1 MAPIR
6 AALVEVESVSG
17 YLAGSMVA
25 ISGSLVVS
33 VAIISICAITTL
45 LGFGIGR
52 PLTTVSTVSISTTV
66 STIST
71 AVSTVSTVSTV
82 GFSGGTCHDNSEYE
96 LKKDMV
102 VTKLVF
108 LLVTKILLNLK
119 NCKDDYNSVQ
129 LF

>member
-1 MAPIR
+1 MGRGVDQGGDACKGGDSR
-6 AALVEVESVSG
+6 S
-17 YLAGSMVA
+17 LA
-25 ISGSLVVS
+25 VS
-33 VAIISICAITTL
+33 VT
-45 LGFGIGR
+45 
-52 PLTTVSTVSISTTV
+52 STI

-71 AVSTVSTVSTV
+71 AVSTVATISTV
-82 GFSGGTCHDNSEYE
+82 GFSGGTCHNNSEYE